1 MIPVRLQIK
10 GFLSY
15 YDPVDIDFTGF
26 DMACI
31 SGSNGAG
38 KSSLL
43 DAITWVLF
51 GEARRNDDAVIN
63 HRTQSP
69 KINKPAEVIMD
80 FDYENAHY
88 RVQRMKFKGKTTT
101 LDFFIRA
108 EDESWRPLTEATLR
122 ATEERIRQTL
132 RLDYET
138 FINASFFLQG
148 KADQFAQQRPADR
161 KRILASI
168 LGLEVW
174 EQYKEEAL
182 KRRRARELE
191 LANCEGILA
200 EYASEL
206 NEEQERLA
214 SLKALQQEHET
225 QNALAQA
232 SKQILDQQRLIAD
245 RLEGDKSLLEKQSA
259 EIKRL
264 QSELDQKLDDLRE
277 RQEEQKTFR
286 LQIANETQ
294 IRAGHAAWLEQQKML
309 AALDAQAANFHQ
321 YESKRQSPLLK
332 IEGERASLQAEFN
345 ALSSKETEIANLQNR
360 LPELQKQVDE
370 ARQAVAADEAQLEM
384 RVVLE
389 KDLQDLQAEKA
400 RAKAENAVLKVEMD
414 ELAAHRKELQD
425 IQGANCPT
433 CEKLLQETEKL
444 HIIEDLTARG
454 TQKAEIY
461 RKNLKFFE
469 GVDAQYKEKETA
481 LAALQRVDA
490 DLKLQQRLFDSKS
503 EELSRSQAEIEK
515 WQSDGLKRIEVL
527 RVSLKKEDFAAE
539 ARSAL
544 AEIDKELK
552 KLGYDAEA
560 HTQARMA
567 EEAGREYQQQLLSLE
582 QARSALVPLEREIE
596 TLEKSVDASE
606 KHLETLEKEYQSA
619 SLKLNESLSASP
631 DLSDLERKY
640 RDLQEQ
646 VNSLLTRVGYA
657 RNRVDVLDDVKKQ
670 QTVKEDEKNEIL
682 KQIAQL
688 KMLEKA
694 FGKDGIPALLIEQS
708 LPEIEEHANEVLDR
722 LSSGMMR
729 LTFAT
734 QREYRDNKREDRKE
748 TLDIMIS
755 SSAEERAYE
764 LFSGGEAFRIN
775 FALRLALSRM
785 LAHRAGARLS
795 TLVIDEGF
803 GSQDAEGRQRLIEAI
818 NYVRD
823 EFSKIIVITHLEELK
838 DAFSA
843 RIEITKE
850 TNGSQVRVVAA

>member
-15 YDPVDIDFTGF
+15 HDPVDLDFTGF

-51 GEARRNDDAVIN
+51 GEARRRDDAVIN
-63 HRTQSP
+63 HRTQ
-69 KINKPAEVIMD
+69 KENKPAEVILD
-80 FDYENAHY
+80 FDYENSRY
-88 RVQRMKFKGKTTT
+88 RVQRSKQKDKTAA
-101 LDFFIRA
+101 LDFFVRA

-174 EQYKEEAL
+174 EEYKDEAL

-191 LANCEGILA
+191 LANVEGILA

-206 NEEQERLA
+206 NEAEERKSA
-214 SLKALQQEHET
+214 LKALQQEHET
-225 QNALAQA
+225 QNTLALA

-245 RLEGDKSLLEKQSA
+245 RLESDRALLEKQSA

-264 QSELDQKLDDLRE
+264 QTELDQKLDDLRE

-286 LQIANETQ
+286 LQIANEAQ
-294 IRAGHAAWLEQQKML
+294 IRAGHAAWLEQQKKL
-309 AALDAQAANFHQ
+309 AELDAQAANFHQ
-321 YESKRQSPLLK
+321 YESKRQAPLLK

-345 ALSSKETEIANLQNR
+345 ALSNKETEIASLQSR

-370 ARQAVAADEAQLEM
+370 ARQAVAADEAQLQM
-384 RVVLE
+384 RAVLE
-389 KDLQDLQAEKA
+389 KDIQELQAEKA

-414 ELAAHRKELQD
+414 ELAAHRKELQE
-425 IQGANCPT
+425 IHGANCPT
-433 CEKLLQETEKL
+433 CEKPLQEAEKQ
-444 HIIEDLTARG
+444 HIIDDLTARG

-481 LAALQRVDA
+481 LASLQRVDA
-490 DLKLQQRLFDSKS
+490 DLKLQQRLLDSKS
-503 EELSRSQAEIEK
+503 EELARSQAEIEK
-515 WQSDGLKRIEVL
+515 WQADGLKRIETL
-527 RVSLKKEDFAAE
+527 RASLKNEDFAAE
-539 ARSAL
+539 ARTKL
-544 AEIDKELK
+544 AEIDKELR

-560 HTQARMA
+560 HAQARTA
-567 EEAGREYQQQLLSLE
+567 EEAGREFQQQLLSLE
-582 QARSALVPLEREIE
+582 QARAALVPLEREIE

-619 SLKLNESLSASP
+619 SQKLNESLSSSP

-646 VNSLLTRVGYA
+646 VNTLLTKVGYA

-670 QTVKEDEKNEIL
+670 QAVKEEEKQEIL

-734 QREYRDNKREDRKE
+734 QREYRDSKREDRKE

-838 DAFSA
+838 DVFSA
-843 RIEITKE
+843 RIEISKE
-850 TNGSQVRVVAA
+850 PNGSQVRVVAA